1 MARYKQNSTAE
12 ITHLLQKPV
21 TIAIDPEKVSLAE
34 TRDRVSIASMSSVKD
49 LKEGISKC
57 LNED

>member
-1 MARYKQNSTAE
+1 MARYKQKSTAE
-12 ITHLLQKPV
+12 IIHLLQKPV

-34 TRDRVSIASMSSVKD
+34 TRDKSLYSKYEFKD